1 MSDQPALL
9 DIPEQPEPEPICRVA
24 VETPPPKPRFIVL
37 DRKQV
42 RWAQMDVE
50 ALIAPDHPARAI
62 WALVKDLDL
71 HEFEQD
77 CLSRGERAGRPSWS
91 PQVLI
96 SIWVYA
102 YSQGMASAR
111 AIERSMAWE
120 PALRWLAADQS
131 INHHTLSDFR
141 MSNQKRMDALFVK
154 VLAVLQDAELV
165 DLRTLLQDGTK
176 VRAQASKDS
185 FHRRKTLQE
194 HCEEAQQVLV
204 ELAQRGEEEAAGD
217 RRCRAARER
226 AAEERAARLKAALEE
241 LTQRE
246 AETAAAKERAKLR
259 VSETEPEARKMK
271 HADGGWAPS
280 YNLQVT
286 TEAKS
291 RVIAAVEVTAAPN
304 DTQELLPAVERVSRI
319 TGQTPARMIAD
330 GGYVSRENIEGT
342 SEQKVEL
349 IAPWKDRDSR
359 SAGACV
365 RQGIAEEFR
374 PAAFVDDP
382 ASGTLICPQGR
393 PLALVKVRQHHGVS
407 CNVYQASAADCQ
419 ACEVKPGC
427 CRGSAGGRQVERV
440 IESEAIQSF
449 QRRMETAEA
458 QKIYSRR
465 SEVAEF
471 PHMWWKGTWKWRRFS
486 VRGLAKA
493 AKEALWLA
501 IAYNVQQWMRLCWK
515 PGLQTA

>member
-1 MSDQPALL
+1 VSDQPALL
-9 DIPEQPEPEPICRVA
+9 DIPEQPEPICCPV
-24 VETPPPKPRFIVL
+24 VEAPPPKPRFVAL
-37 DRKQV
+37 DRKQM

-50 ALIAPDHPARAI
+50 ALLAVDHPARAI
-62 WALVKDLDL
+62 WALVESLDL

-77 CLSRGERAGRPSWS
+77 CLNRGERAGRPSWS

-102 YSQGMASAR
+102 YSQGIASAR
-111 AIERSMAWE
+111 AIERSMVWE

-141 MSNQKRMDALFVK
+141 MGQKEQLDALFVK
-154 VLAVLQDAELV
+154 ILAVLQSADLV
-165 DLRTLLQDGTK
+165 DLQTLLQDGTK
-176 VRAQASKDS
+176 VRAQTGKES
-185 FHRRKTLQE
+185 FHRRKSLEE
-194 HCEEAQQVLV
+194 HCAEAQQALA
-204 ELAQRGEEEAAGD
+204 ELEQRGEQEAGD
-217 RRCRAARER
+217 DRRRQAARER
-226 AAEERAARLKAALEE
+226 AVREKAARLQAALEE

-246 AETAAAKERAKLR
+246 TETAAARQRAKLQ
-259 VSETEPEARKMK
+259 VSETEPEVRKMK

-280 YNLQVT
+280 YNVQVT

-319 TGQTPARMIAD
+319 TGQRPAQMIAD
-330 GGYVSRENIEGT
+330 GGYVSRENVERL
-342 SEQKVEL
+342 SEQTVEL
-349 IAPWKDRDSR
+349 IAPWKDSHSR

-374 PAAFVDDP
+374 PAAFVHDP
-382 ASGTLICPQGR
+382 ASDTLSCPRGR
-393 PLALVKVRQHHGVS
+393 CLALVKIRQHHGVS
-407 CNVYQASAADCQ
+407 CKVYQASAADCQ
-419 ACEVKPGC
+419 ACEVKLLC
-427 CRGSAGGRQVERV
+427 CPRSAAGRQVERV

-458 QKIYSRR
+458 KQIYSRR

-471 PHMWWKGTWKWRRFS
+471 PHMCWKGTWKWRRFS

-501 IAYNVQQWMRLCWK
+501 ISYNVQQWIRLCWRPQLK
-515 PGLQTA
+515 AA

>member
-1 MSDQPALL
+1 L
-9 DIPEQPEPEPICRVA
+9 
-24 VETPPPKPRFIVL
+24 VEKF
-37 DRKQV
+37 
-42 RWAQMDVE
+42 
-50 ALIAPDHPARAI
+50 
-62 WALVKDLDL
+62 DL
-71 HEFEQD
+71 HEFEED
-77 CLSRGERAGRPSWS
+77 CLNRGEQAGRPSWS

-102 YSQGMASAR
+102 YTQGMTSAR

-141 MSNQKRMDALFVK
+141 MSQRERLDALFAK
-154 VLAVLQDAELV
+154 VLGVLQHAELV
-165 DLRTLLQDGTK
+165 DLQTLLQDGTK

-194 HCEEAQQVLV
+194 HSEEAQQVLA
-204 ELAQRGEEEAAGD
+204 ELAQRGEEEADD
-217 RRCRAARER
+217 RRYRVARER
-226 AAEERAARLKAALEE
+226 AAEEKVAKMKAALDE

-246 AETAAAKERAKLR
+246 AETSAAKERAKLR

-280 YNLQVT
+280 YNVQVT

-291 RVIAAVEVTAAPN
+291 RIIAAVEVTAAPN
-304 DTQELLPAVERVSRI
+304 DVQQLLPAIERVSRI
-319 TGQTPARMIAD
+319 TGQTPAQMIAD

-349 IAPWKDRDSR
+349 IAPYKDSDSR
-359 SAGACV
+359 SAGPCA

-374 PAAFVDDP
+374 PTAFVHDP
-382 ASGTLICPQGR
+382 ASNTLTCPQGR
-393 PLALVKVRQHHGVS
+393 PLESVKVYQHHGVN
-407 CNVYQASAADCQ
+407 CEVYQAAAADCQ
-419 ACEVKPGC
+419 ACEVKLPC
-427 CRGSAGGRQVERV
+427 CRGSAAGRQVERV
-440 IESEAIQSF
+440 IESEAVQSF
-449 QRRMETAEA
+449 QRRMQTAEA
-458 QKIYSRR
+458 QQVYSRR

-501 IAYNVQQWMRLCWK
+501 IAYNIQQWIRLCWK
-515 PGLQTA
+515 PGVQTA